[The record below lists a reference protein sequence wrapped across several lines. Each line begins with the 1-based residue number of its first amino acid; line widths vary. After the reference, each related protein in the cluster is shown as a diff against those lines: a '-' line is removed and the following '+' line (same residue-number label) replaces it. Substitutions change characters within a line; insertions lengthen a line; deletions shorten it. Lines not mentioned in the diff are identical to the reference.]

1 MEGLKQGLSQ
11 GGLAKTRKSLY
22 TMGVM
27 ERDKKN
33 PMLVLALALLLMVAG
48 SLLALL
54 HVGMSARGA
63 NQIHYSFNA
72 RGAAMAASA
81 YAADVG
87 RGAAIAKARTAQ
99 VFDDFFGGSAD
110 TADAQTA
117 SAGSYSPGA
126 GQQEGSDSQEDYTPD
141 SDAFTK
147 YYEKHY
153 GKGADSANTGW
164 NEGSSFGGGGFG
176 GGGGGESA
184 TSQSANEPQRET
196 AAAKPAS
203 EAPSQEQTTKDTPAA
218 SFPAS
223 GGAAYSSPKSSFPQ
237 AKASGGSALSSPP
250 PPLFQ
255 GQDNAAGGSAG
266 AKGMKTGGLDGFNNK
281 AGAANLDGG
290 LERASA
296 GAKSDY
302 GSKMSGGAAATAAAG
317 AAAGGGGGGAAS
329 PVDASKDGKGAAGG
343 KDAAKDAG
351 SSSPVFGWWSRTGDD
366 DAPAGTP
373 TAAAKKT
380 AAAKTTAAADPELIK
395 AIVTERRN
403 GAEAKYLTE
412 EDEKAAP
419 EETLLKSGAVALAAP
434 ADEKALKEPE
444 PDPEDFSKLS
454 ADRKTELKKEIHSFL
469 KRVENK
475 YGKMTDI
482 EYTACKE
489 TPDFCKEHGL
499 ERSYLT
505 MTTANKA
512 RLVMGVKYV
521 KDRWRRYTVDFKKPA
536 GTAVTPAPKPAQEEV
551 PAEEPADNDEFGE
564 TEFYE

>member
-1 MEGLKQGLSQ
+1 MAGLKQGLCQ
-11 GGLAKTRKSLY
+11 GGLAKTEKSLY
-22 TMGVM
+22 TMCVM

-33 PMLVLALALLLMVAG
+33 PMLALALALLLLVAG

-54 HVGMSARGA
+54 EVGMSARGA
-63 NQIHYSFNA
+63 NQVHYSFNV
-72 RGAAMAASA
+72 RGAALAAST
-81 YAADVG
+81 YAGDIG

-99 VFDDFFGGSAD
+99 VFDNFFGGSEG
-110 TADAQTA
+110 AQTA
-117 SAGSYSPGA
+117 SAGSYSAGT

-153 GKGADSANTGW
+153 GKGAESANASW
-164 NEGSSFGGGGFG
+164 NDGGGFGFG
-176 GGGGGESA
+176 GGGGGGGDSA
-184 TSQSANEPQRET
+184 TSQSAPGTARET
-196 AAAKPAS
+196 AANKPAA
-203 EAPSQEQTTKDTPAA
+203 EAPSQEQGAKDTPA
-218 SFPAS
+218 SSLPAS
-223 GGAAYSSPKSSFPQ
+223 GGAAYSAPKSSLPQ

-250 PPLFQ
+250 PPLFP
-255 GQDNAAGGSAG
+255 GQEPAAGGGTG

-281 AGAANLDGG
+281 AGAADLDGG

-302 GSKMSGGAAATAAAG
+302 GAKMSGGAAATAAAG
-317 AAAGGGGGGAAS
+317 AAAGGGGGGGGASS

-343 KDAAKDAG
+343 KDAKAKDAG
-351 SSSPVFGWWSRTGDD
+351 SSSPVFGWWSRTEDD
-366 DAPAGTP
+366 DASAPA
-373 TAAAKKT
+373 AAAKVT
-380 AAAKTTAAADPELIK
+380 ASAKTTPAADTELLK
-395 AIVTERRN
+395 AVVTERRN
-403 GAEAKYLTE
+403 GAEAKYLSE

-419 EETLLKSGAVALAAP
+419 EETLLKSGAVALTAP
-434 ADEKALKEPE
+434 AEEKALKEPE

-454 ADRKTELKKEIHSFL
+454 PDRKTELKKEIHSFL

-536 GTAVTPAPKPAQEEV
+536 GTAVTPAPQPDTP
-551 PAEEPADNDEFGE
+551 PAEEPADDDEFGE
-564 TEFYE
+564 DEFYE

>member
-1 MEGLKQGLSQ
+1 
-11 GGLAKTRKSLY
+11 
-22 TMGVM
+22 M

-33 PMLVLALALLLMVAG
+33 PMLALALALLLMAAG

-72 RGAAMAASA
+72 RGAALAAST
-81 YAADVG
+81 YAGDIG
-87 RGAAIAKARTAQ
+87 RGAAIAKDKTAQ
-99 VFDDFFGGSAD
+99 VFDNFFGGEDNA
-110 TADAQTA
+110 AGAQTA
-117 SAGSYSPGA
+117 SAGSYSGEA
-126 GQQEGSDSQEDYTPD
+126 GQQEGAGSQEDYTPD

-153 GKGADSANTGW
+153 GKGAESASAGW
-164 NEGSSFGGGGFG
+164 NEGGGFGGGFG

-184 TSQSANEPQRET
+184 TSQSAPGTSRET
-196 AAAKPAS
+196 AAGKPPEETPA
-203 EAPSQEQTTKDTPAA
+203 QEQGAKDTPAA
-218 SFPAS
+218 PPAAS
-223 GGAAYSSPKSSFPQ
+223 GGAPSSSPKSSFPQ
-237 AKASGGSALSSPP
+237 AKASAGTALSSPP
-250 PPLFQ
+250 PPLFP
-255 GQDNAAGGSAG
+255 GQQPAAGGSAG

-281 AGAANLDGG
+281 AGAADLDGA

-302 GSKMSGGAAATAAAG
+302 GAKMSGGAAATAAAG
-317 AAAGGGGGGAAS
+317 AAAGGGGGGGGASS

-343 KDAAKDAG
+343 KDAAKDAAKDAG
-351 SSSPVFGWWSRTGDD
+351 SSSPVSSWWSRSGDED
-366 DAPAGTP
+366 TPAGAPA
-373 TAAAKKT
+373 ASAKKT
-380 AAAKTTAAADPELIK
+380 ADAKTTASADPELLK
-395 AIVTERRN
+395 AIVAERRN
-403 GAEAKYLTE
+403 GGEAKYLTE

-419 EETLLKSGAVALAAP
+419 EETLLKSGAVALTAP
-434 ADEKALKEPE
+434 AEEKSLKEPD

-454 ADRKTELKKEIHSFL
+454 ADRKAELKKEIHSFL

-536 GTAVTPAPKPAQEEV
+536 GAAVTPVPKPEQDPV
-551 PAEEPADNDEFGE
+551 PSEEPADDDEFGE
-564 TEFYE
+564 DEFYE

>member
-1 MEGLKQGLSQ
+1 
-11 GGLAKTRKSLY
+11 
-22 TMGVM
+22 M

-33 PMLVLALALLLMVAG
+33 PMLALALALLLMVAG

-72 RGAAMAASA
+72 RGAALAAST
-81 YAADVG
+81 YADDIG
-87 RGAAIAKARTAQ
+87 RGAAIAKAKTTQ
-99 VFDDFFGGSAD
+99 VFDNFFGED
-110 TADAQTA
+110 TGATGTQTA
-117 SAGSYSPGA
+117 SAGAYSPGT

-153 GKGADSANTGW
+153 GKGAESANASW
-164 NEGSSFGGGGFG
+164 NEGGGGFG
-176 GGGGGESA
+176 FGGGGGESA
-184 TSQSANEPQRET
+184 TSQSAKETTRET
-196 AAAKPAS
+196 AAAKPAA
-203 EAPSQEQTTKDTPAA
+203 EFPSQETGAKDTPAA
-218 SFPAS
+218 SLPAS
-223 GGAAYSSPKSSFPQ
+223 GGAAYSAPKSSLPQ

-250 PPLFQ
+250 PPLFP
-255 GQDNAAGGSAG
+255 GQEQAAGGGAG
-266 AKGMKTGGLDGFNNK
+266 MKGMKTGGLDGFNNK

-302 GSKMSGGAAATAAAG
+302 GAKMSGNAAATAAAG
-317 AAAGGGGGGAAS
+317 AAAGGGGGGGGAAAS
-329 PVDASKDGKGAAGG
+329 PVDASKDGKDGKGAAGG
-343 KDAAKDAG
+343 KDAAKDEG
-351 SSSPVFGWWSRTGDD
+351 SSSPVFGWWSRSNDD
-366 DAPAGTP
+366 DSPAGAP

-434 ADEKALKEPE
+434 AEEKALKEPD

-454 ADRKTELKKEIHSFL
+454 AERKTELKKEIHSFL

-536 GTAVTPAPKPAQEEV
+536 GAAVTPSSKPAEEA
-551 PAEEPADNDEFGE
+551 PAEEPADDDEFGE
-564 TEFYE
+564 DEFYE

>member
-1 MEGLKQGLSQ
+1 
-11 GGLAKTRKSLY
+11 
-22 TMGVM
+22 M

-33 PMLVLALALLLMVAG
+33 PMLALALALLLMAAG

-72 RGAAMAASA
+72 RGAALAAST
-81 YAADVG
+81 YAGDIG
-87 RGAAIAKARTAQ
+87 RGAAIAKAKTAQ
-99 VFDDFFGGSAD
+99 VFDNFFGGE
-110 TADAQTA
+110 TAAAGAQTA
-117 SAGSYSPGA
+117 SAGSYSGGA
-126 GQQEGSDSQEDYTPD
+126 GQQESSDSQQDYTPD

-153 GKGADSANTGW
+153 GKGAESASAGW
-164 NEGSSFGGGGFG
+164 NEGGSGFGGGFG

-184 TSQSANEPQRET
+184 TSQSSPANSRET
-196 AAAKPAS
+196 AADKPAA
-203 EAPSQEQTTKDTPAA
+203 EAPAQEPGAKDTHAA
-218 SFPAS
+218 ALPAS
-223 GGAAYSSPKSSFPQ
+223 GGAPYSAPKSSLPQ
-237 AKASGGSALSSPP
+237 AKASGGTALSSPP
-250 PPLFQ
+250 PPLFPGQ
-255 GQDNAAGGSAG
+255 GPAAGGSAG

-281 AGAANLDGG
+281 AGAADLDGG

-302 GSKMSGGAAATAAAG
+302 GAKMSGGAAAAAAAG
-317 AAAGGGGGGAAS
+317 AAAGGGGGGGGGASS

-343 KDAAKDAG
+343 KDAKDKDAG
-351 SSSPVFGWWSRTGDD
+351 SSSPVYGWWSRSGDD
-366 DAPAGTP
+366 DAPAGGTI
-373 TAAAKKT
+373 ASAKKT
-380 AAAKTTAAADPELIK
+380 ADAKTTASADPELLK

-403 GAEAKYLTE
+403 GGETKYLTE

-434 ADEKALKEPE
+434 AEEKSLKESE

-454 ADRKTELKKEIHSFL
+454 ADRKVELKKEIHSFL

-521 KDRWRRYTVDFKKPA
+521 KDRWRRYTVEFKKPA
-536 GTAVTPAPKPAQEEV
+536 GAAVTPAPKPEQDPV
-551 PAEEPADNDEFGE
+551 PSEEPADDDEFGE
-564 TEFYE
+564 DEFYE